1 MLGDVGEPQ
10 PIRPLDAELPVDQ
23 VLAGP
28 TGRVTHRAATASP
41 PVEALDAHGAHQ
53 PGDPLAVHRPS
64 EPEAQLDMHPSPA
77 VDALGLGVNLFNLL

>member
-1 MLGDVGEPQ
+1 MSVSHNRSGPSTLNC
-10 PIRPLDAELPVDQ
+10 RLTRSSL
-23 VLAGP
+23 GP

-64 EPEAQLDMHPSPA
+64 EPEAQLSMHPSPA